1 MALSLDHYS
10 LQLSRSWILCCFHTL
25 VHVFGVIALYLAEL
39 VPGLKLALGVA
50 LLASFLFAMRGGL
63 MLAPDS
69 VVRLNYRDNA
79 WRLTLANGT
88 TAVATLRSPR
98 VILHFI
104 AALRFIDEAGRPY
117 NVVVLPDS
125 TDQETFR
132 RTRMFLRLL

>member
-10 LQLSRSWILCCFHTL
+10 LQLSRSRILCCLHTL
-25 VHVFGVIALYLAEL
+25 VHVLGGLALYLADL
-39 VPGLKLALGVA
+39 GFGLKFALGLA
-50 LLASFLFAMRGGL
+50 LLASFLFAIRGGL

-69 VVRLNYRDNA
+69 VVKLDYRDSI

-88 TAVATLRSPR
+88 RAVATLESPR
-98 VILHFI
+98 VVLQFV

-117 NVVVLPDS
+117 SVVVLPDS
-125 TDQETFR
+125 TDPETFR